1 MKKIIFFFVL
11 ILSTTSFASGAAH
24 EADHIPFSQIGWQAA
39 NLGILL
45 VAMFFFIRKSI
56 VETFKN
62 RQKDYL
68 DRAEKTK
75 SALKHAEAALAG
87 MKTKLAELE
96 AGESKSLENAKQQ
109 AEVLRASLL
118 KEAEAS
124 AEKIKTDTALTIK
137 NEVNKA
143 KAEIN
148 NEILNQAVNSAKKT
162 LMTGGQSN
170 SNTQEASF
178 VRQLEQVK
186 P

>member
-1 MKKIIFFFVL
+1 MKNILFFFVL
-11 ILSTTSFASGAAH
+11 ALPAATLAASGAH
-24 EADHIPFSQIGWQAA
+24 GDDHIPFSQIGWQAA

-45 VAMFFFIRKSI
+45 VGLFFFIRKSI

-75 SALKHAEAALAG
+75 AALKHAEAALAG

-96 AGESKSLENAKQQ
+96 AGEQKSIESAKQQ
-109 AEVLRASLL
+109 AEVLRANLL
-118 KEAEAS
+118 KEAEAA
-124 AEKIKTDTALTIK
+124 AEKIKADATLTIK
-137 NEVNKA
+137 NELNKA
-143 KAEIN
+143 RAEIN
-148 NEILNQAVNSAKKT
+148 NEILNQAVSSAKKALT
-162 LMTGGQSN
+162 SSGQTN

>member
-1 MKKIIFFFVL
+1 MNKFLFLFALV
-11 ILSTTSFASGAAH
+11 LSTVSFAAGGAH
-24 EADHIPFSQIGWQAA
+24 ADNHIPLAQIGWQAA

-45 VAMFFFIRKSI
+45 LGIFVFIRKSI

-68 DRAEKTK
+68 ERAEKTK

-96 AGESKSLENAKQQ
+96 TGESKSLENAKIQ
-109 AEVLRASLL
+109 AETLRASLL
-118 KEAEAS
+118 KDAEAS
-124 AEKIKTDTALTIK
+124 AEKIKTDATLTIR
-137 NEVNKA
+137 NELNKA

-148 NEILNQAVNSAKKT
+148 NEILNQAVSSAKKS
-162 LMTGGQSN
+162 LSSGGQTN

>member
-1 MKKIIFFFVL
+1 MKKLLFFSVFVFSA
-11 ILSTTSFASGAAH
+11 IAFAASSAH
-24 EADHIPFSQIGWQAA
+24 GDNHIPFAQIGWQAA

-45 VAMFFFIRKSI
+45 VVIFFFIRKSI
-56 VETFKN
+56 GETFKN

-96 AGESKSLENAKQQ
+96 AGETKSFENAKVQ
-109 AEVLRASLL
+109 AEAIRASLL
-118 KEAEAS
+118 KDAEAS
-124 AEKIKTDTALTIK
+124 ADKIKTDAALTIK
-137 NEVNKA
+137 NELNKA

-148 NEILNQAVNSAKKT
+148 NEILNQAVSSAKKS
-162 LMTGGQSN
+162 LSGGGQTN
-170 SNTQEASF
+170 TNTQEASF

>member
-1 MKKIIFFFVL
+1 MKNSLIFFAL
-11 ILSTTSFASGAAH
+11 ALPAAAIASSAAH
-24 EADHIPFSQIGWQAA
+24 GDDSIPFSQIGWQAA

-45 VAMFFFIRKSI
+45 VALFFFIRKSI

-68 DRAEKTK
+68 ERAEKTK
-75 SALKHAEAALAG
+75 AALKNAESALAG

-96 AGESKSLENAKQQ
+96 AGEKKSLESAKQQ
-109 AEVLRASLL
+109 AETLRTSLL
-118 KEAEAS
+118 KDAEAG
-124 AEKIKTDTALTIK
+124 AEKIKADATLTIK
-137 NEVNKA
+137 NELNKA

-148 NEILNQAVNSAKKT
+148 SEILNQAVSAAKKT
-162 LMTGGQSN
+162 LASGGQTNSN
-170 SNTQEASF
+170 SQESSF

>member
-1 MKKIIFFFVL
+1 MNKITFFFAL
-11 ILSTTSFASGAAH
+11 ALSTAALAAGGAH
-24 EADHIPFSQIGWQAA
+24 ADNHIPLAQIGWQAA

-45 VAMFFFIRKSI
+45 VAIFFFIRKSI
-56 VETFKN
+56 VEAFKN

-68 DRAEKTK
+68 ERAEKTK

-96 AGESKSLENAKQQ
+96 TGEIKALENAKVQ
-109 AEVLRASLL
+109 AEALRVSLL
-118 KEAEAS
+118 KDAEAS
-124 AEKIKTDTALTIK
+124 AEKIKTEATLTIR
-137 NEVNKA
+137 NELNKA

-148 NEILNQAVNSAKKT
+148 NEILNQAVNSAKKS
-162 LMTGGQSN
+162 LSSGGQTN